1 MSIGEKPFLE
11 TIAVRYFCITM
22 MPQKTPQKRIC
33 LMADHLL
40 VYQHGLKDLN
50 QKERVT
56 VAKMTVATVNTRIES
71 HEAVCA
77 ERWLEIIHRVKRVEH
92 FIVATL
98 ITLVV
103 GMAGIIFS

>member
-1 MSIGEKPFLE
+1 MSKIADLE
-11 TIAVRYFCITM
+11 MDMQTRIANVHT
-22 MPQKTPQKRIC
+22 K
-33 LMADHLL
+33 
-40 VYQHGLKDLN
+40 
-50 QKERVT
+50 
-56 VAKMTVATVNTRIES
+56 IES

-77 ERWLEIIHRVKRVEH
+77 ERWLEILNRVKRIEQ